1 MPPKPP
7 PLSDAQ
13 LRGSKATNLSL
24 RFDLAE
30 VSHDDVSPHTTDA
43 LYGTAQGR
51 KELKR
56 RGTVMGLVR
65 QRSFDRYDRK
75 ARSEAR
81 EAFRAGVEAAMLP
94 PTVEVQSGALTARD
108 AVPAGPLSEPPAK
121 LNMRRSFSFDRVR
134 GGRRRSASDTTVPIA
149 GAPPNVPAAA
159 PAPEKK
165 AGVVT
170 RLRRS
175 LSFQKRV
182 KEGRAG
188 GI

>member
-1 MPPKPP
+1 MWT
-7 PLSDAQ
+7 
-13 LRGSKATNLSL
+13 GSKKSYAGK
-24 RFDLAE
+24 LA
-30 VSHDDVSPHTTDA
+30 
-43 LYGTAQGR
+43 
-51 KELKR
+51 
-56 RGTVMGLVR
+56 
-65 QRSFDRYDRK
+65 
-75 ARSEAR
+75 
-81 EAFRAGVEAAMLP
+81 
-94 PTVEVQSGALTARD
+94 
-108 AVPAGPLSEPPAK
+108 AK

>member
-1 MPPKPP
+1 MRRAGSA
-7 PLSDAQ
+7 LRVTVELVDAQ
-13 LRGSKATNLSL
+13 TDMLLWSEKYAGS
-24 RFDLAE
+24 AE
-30 VSHDDVSPHTTDA
+30 DVFGIQEEISQKIASA
-43 LYGTAQGR
+43 LQVT
-51 KELKR
+51 
-56 RGTVMGLVR
+56 
-65 QRSFDRYDRK
+65 
-75 ARSEAR
+75 
-81 EAFRAGVEAAMLP
+81 
-94 PTVEVQSGALTARD
+94 LTARE